1 MITKFEK
8 RVLALLMAG
17 LLCVPV
23 IASSPVT
30 VNAEEAEN
38 TVQQDEQRNA
48 ESDVQNSAADVQ
60 TDAGGQQSVPENQE
74 KKLSGEEAGN
84 DLVDGAF
91 VPIEEEQE
99 NGQNNEERDENIAPR
114 TPSEGLQGEEQKKAV
129 VQKAAANSLSGE
141 EPEEVT
147 LGENGEPVRM
157 TTEIAE
163 SEAAVRYLFQ
173 PQESGAYYIDLLGT
187 GNFSV
192 YEMTEDGYEQWVA
205 SDTHYEYEYGSA
217 VFELE
222 AGTTYYID
230 ISYDYYGTAGT
241 VNWKLGCVQDITP
254 GEYEAVI
261 SEPGER
267 AHYHLIYGESD
278 IYYFDIDETTGAYF
292 ILDFEDS
299 SSMFSFSSYEKVN
312 KNNECYIDVFFYD
325 DMNATGNVRW
335 GVTEVD
341 VQTAVEG
348 QTIHVSPEETNKE
361 VIYKFVPQTSGKYKI
376 VCDSVSVYDESWSWI
391 GNNMVELEAEKTYY
405 FLLSFWSGE
414 YTWSVNKA
422 TEIEIQENEKV
433 HTEAGSYN
441 YYKFVPAMNGYY
453 TVSGDN
459 AELYDSEWNRLY
471 IFEDTWPLSAGET
484 YYIVMSSDRNTGWSI
499 TRREEILIQA
509 DEIIYTERG
518 ESVYY
523 KFTPTE
529 SGRYSISSYYAVL
542 YDANWDSLSENKW
555 ELLAGETYYILID
568 SNRDVEWSINLS
580 EEIVVQEGEIINTE
594 EGKGVYYKFIPTE
607 SGRYS
612 ISSIY
617 ATLYDSEWNIIYNN
631 IYNIYRFEAGT
642 TYYILINAYSDT
654 EWSISKMEE
663 TEITAGNPYRA
674 YAGKGVYFKF
684 IPTESD
690 YYSIDYRLDMYDSDW
705 NEIWDDNL
713 IKDET
718 YYLVPGSYYEDF
730 YFMVEKGEEESID
743 KIEIQEDTVYVTDE
757 ESSVQYY
764 TFIPKETGRYY
775 FESEENATIYIS
787 YENETSR
794 SYGFN
799 YWITLKAGEEYDIE
813 ISIPYYDVM
822 TDIHWSVK
830 KAALSE
836 ITADEKYTT
845 ESGSTQEYV
854 FVPDATG
861 YYMLESED
869 LGSCIIYDENWNP
882 VETDS
887 DNYDNEILDGYV
899 YTEET
904 GFGACIYL
912 EAGKSY
918 YIDIIPSE
926 AEAVWEIN
934 PIKQSGDYW
943 YRTLSDG
950 TVEILRYSGEDSSLY
965 IPETIEGQNVESIG
979 YGAFRENV
987 NLTDVIIPNKVTRL
1001 QYGAFLKCS
1010 NLKNVTMEEGSALQS
1025 IEPMAFYECTTL
1037 ESIDLPDSIQKIGA
1051 RAFYYDSSLTEVI
1064 LPDNLSILGEY
1075 AFGRCSSLETVVL
1088 GKGLEGIEA
1097 GVFTNCENLAAIE
1110 FPENITYIGD
1120 YAFESTG
1127 VSKVEIPDTITS
1139 IGNGAFSGCDFL
1151 QEVNIGSS
1159 VAYIADRAFSGC
1171 DLRNVMINSE
1181 ISSIGQYAFSGN
1193 SNLESIDIPNSVTEI
1208 EYRAFQDCGNL
1219 LDIEIPD
1226 SVETIGGYAFGTEK
1240 NNGENTAWYD
1250 NQNDGVVYAGK
1261 VLYKYKGEIP
1271 GKSVISVE
1279 DGTKGI
1285 AVSAFEFQEGLT
1297 EIQFP
1302 DTLTN
1307 IGDYAVYG
1315 CESMTEI
1322 HIPQSV
1328 TEIGEYALGYLDAR
1342 SNLKV
1347 TGFTI
1352 YGYAGSAAQTYASE
1366 NGFIFVEVEPEYT
1379 LGDVDASGAV
1389 DIADLRVVLRSVCG
1403 KATLTADQ
1411 KLAADVEKDDAV
1423 NIQDLRKILRFVCRK
1438 IDSLA

>member
-1 MITKFEK
+1 MVTKFEK

-48 ESDVQNSAADVQ
+48 ESDVQNNAADVQ
-60 TDAGGQQSVPENQE
+60 TDAGGQQFVPENQE

-84 DLVDGAF
+84 DLADGAF
-91 VPIEEEQE
+91 VPIEEGQG
-99 NGQNNEERDENIAPR
+99 NGQNNEEQDENIAQR
-114 TPSEGLQGEEQKKAV
+114 TPSENLQGKEQKKAV
-129 VQKAAANSLSGE
+129 IQKAAVNSLSGE
-141 EPEEVT
+141 EPEEVS
-147 LGENGEPVRM
+147 LGENDEPVRM

-163 SEAAVRYLFQ
+163 SEAAVRYLFR
-173 PQESGAYYIDLLGT
+173 PQESGAYYIDLLGA

-192 YEMTEDGYEQWVA
+192 YEMTEDGYEQWIA
-205 SDTHYEYEYGSA
+205 SASSYEYEYGSA
-217 VFELE
+217 VFELK

-267 AHYHLIYGESD
+267 AHYRLLYGESD
-278 IYYFDIDETTGAYF
+278 IYYFDIDETTEAYF
-292 ILDFEDS
+292 KLDNEDGS
-299 SSMFSFSSYEKVN
+299 SIFSFSSYEKVN
-312 KNNECYIDVFFYD
+312 KDNEYYIDVFFYD
-325 DMNATGNVRW
+325 DLNATGNVHW

-341 VQTAVEG
+341 VQSAVEG
-348 QTIHVSPEETNKE
+348 ERIQVSSETE
-361 VIYKFVPQTSGKYKI
+361 QQSYIYKFIPQTSGKYRI
-376 VCDSVSVYDESWSWI
+376 ICDNLSVGMSIYDESWSWK
-391 GNNMVELEAEKTYY
+391 GNDMIDLKEGETYY
-405 FLLSFWSGE
+405 FEFRNNDAE
-414 YTWSVNKA
+414 EFQWSVKKA
-422 TEIEIQENEKV
+422 EEVEIQESQRV
-433 HTEAGSYN
+433 YTELWESY
-441 YYKFVPAMNGYY
+441 YYKFIPAENGFYNISTGFADLY
-453 TVSGDN
+453 N
-459 AELYDSEWNRLY
+459 ADWDEVYGNRLQ
-471 IFEDTWPLSAGET
+471 LSAGET
-484 YYIVMSSDRNTGWSI
+484 YYIVINYPENIEWSI
-499 TRREEILIQA
+499 SISKEILIQ
-509 DEIIYTERG
+509 ENEVVYTELN
-518 ESVYY
+518 ENDYY
-523 KFTPTE
+523 KFVPTE
-529 SGRYSISSYYAVL
+529 SGRYSISS
-542 YDANWDSLSENKW
+542 S
-555 ELLAGETYYILID
+555 
-568 SNRDVEWSINLS
+568 
-580 EEIVVQEGEIINTE
+580 
-594 EGKGVYYKFIPTE
+594 
-607 SGRYS
+607 
-612 ISSIY
+612 Y
-617 ATLYDSEWNIIYNN
+617 ATLYDSEWNSVYSN
-631 IYNIYRFEAGT
+631 IYQLEAGA
-642 TYYILINAYSDT
+642 TYYIVINAYSDT
-654 EWSISKMEE
+654 EWSIRKMEE
-663 TEITAGNPYRA
+663 TEITAGTPYRA
-674 YAGKGVYFKF
+674 YTGQGLYFKF
-684 IPTESD
+684 IPTESS

-705 NEIWDDNL
+705 NRIWDDNL
-713 IKDET
+713 IKNET
-718 YYLVPGSYYEDF
+718 YYLVPGSYYGDF
-730 YFMVEKGEEESID
+730 YFIIEKGEEESTET
-743 KIEIQEDTVYVTDE
+743 IEIQEDTIYVTNE
-757 ESSVQYY
+757 ESSVRY

-775 FESEENATIYIS
+775 FRSEENATIYIS
-787 YENETSR
+787 HENETSS

-799 YWITLKAGEEYDIE
+799 YWITLNAGEEYDID

-830 KAALSE
+830 KADLSE
-836 ITADEKYTT
+836 ISAEEKYTT
-845 ESGSTQEYV
+845 EAGSAQEYA
-854 FVPDATG
+854 FVPDVTG

-869 LGSCIIYDENWNP
+869 LGSCIIYDENWNSM
-882 VETDS
+882 ETDS
-887 DNYDNEILDGYV
+887 DNYGNEILDGYI

-918 YIDIIPSE
+918 YIDIIPGE

-987 NLTDVIIPNKVTRL
+987 NLTDVTIPNKVTRL

-1025 IEPMAFYECTTL
+1025 IEPMAFYECTAL
-1037 ESIDLPDSIQKIGA
+1037 ESIDLPDSIQKIEA

-1075 AFGRCSSLETVVL
+1075 AFGRCSSLETVAL

-1171 DLRNVMINSE
+1171 DLRNVTINSE

-1226 SVETIGGYAFGTEK
+1226 SVETIGGYALGTEK

-1261 VLYKYKGEIP
+1261 VLYKYKGEMP
-1271 GKSVISVE
+1271 EGSVISVE

-1285 AVSAFEFQEGLT
+1285 AVYAFEFQEGLT
-1297 EIQFP
+1297 EIQLP

-1307 IGDYAVYG
+1307 IGDYAIYG

-1328 TEIGEYALGYLDAR
+1328 TEIGEYALGYLDVR
-1342 SNLKV
+1342 SNIKV
-1347 TGFTI
+1347 PGFTI
-1352 YGYAGSAAQTYASE
+1352 YGVAGSAAQTYAEE
-1366 NGFIFVEVEPEYT
+1366 NGFTFVEVEPEYT
-1379 LGDVDASGAV
+1379 LGDVDASGSV
-1389 DIADLRVVLRSVCG
+1389 DIADLRMVLRSVCG

-1423 NIQDLRKILRFVCRK
+1423 NIQDLRKLLRFVCRK
-1438 IDSLA
+1438 IDKL